1 MTAPGDT
8 SPDSAT
14 DPEVMERVW
23 DEKYSES
30 ERIWSGDPN
39 GTLVS
44 EISDLSPGR
53 ALDVGCGEG
62 ADAVWL
68 AGRGWQVVAL
78 DVSGVALQR
87 GEQAAKDAGVYV
99 EWIHTGLIEADLP
112 HAGFDLVSA
121 QYPVLPRTPEAIGER
136 TLADSV
142 APGGTLLFVH
152 HAQFGTPA
160 ESGQAHNHHHADD
173 GDHAP
178 GAGPP
183 HEFDPATLV
192 GVEDMRRFLAT
203 ANGWTIDTH
212 EVRPR
217 DLATGAGAHH
227 TEDVVLRAIRS

>member
-1 MTAPGDT
+1 MSTPENAL
-8 SPDSAT
+8 PDSVS
-14 DPEVMERVW
+14 DPAVMERVW

-30 ERIWSGDPN
+30 GRIWSGDPN

-44 EISDLSPGR
+44 EISGLSPGR

-87 GEQAAKDAGVYV
+87 GAQAAEVAGVTV
-99 EWIHTGLIEADLP
+99 EWIHAGLLEADLP
-112 HAGFDLVSA
+112 DAGFTLVSA
-121 QYPVLPRTPEAIGER
+121 QYPVLPRTPEATSER

-142 APGGTLLFVH
+142 ASGGTLLFVH
-152 HAQFGTPA
+152 HAQFGTPT
-160 ESGQAHNHHHADD
+160 SGTPHNHHHGDYE
-173 GDHAP
+173 DHAP
-178 GAGPP
+178 GSGPS

-192 GVEDMRRFLAT
+192 GVEDMRRFLT
-203 ANGWTIDTH
+203 TVDGWTIETH
-212 EVRPR
+212 DVRPR

-227 TEDVVLRAIRS
+227 TADVVLRATRS